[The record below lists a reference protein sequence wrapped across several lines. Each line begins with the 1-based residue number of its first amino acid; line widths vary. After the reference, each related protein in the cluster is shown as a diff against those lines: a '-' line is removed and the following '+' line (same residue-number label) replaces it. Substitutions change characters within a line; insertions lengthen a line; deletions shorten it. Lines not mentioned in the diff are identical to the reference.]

1 MEWVEKTPQY
11 GDIVRTKV
19 TFYYHYGI
27 FVDENTVVQFG
38 LPDNVRTPPGQV
50 KVLTT
55 DVYTF
60 LDGGS
65 VEVGVPDRREKR
77 TMGTPR
83 QIVEAALSRLGEGGY
98 DLRSN
103 NCLTFVEQC
112 AFGTHRP
119 GFFERLIQKRRGGS

>member
-1 MEWVEKTPQY
+1 MEWVEKTPVC
-11 GDIVRTKV
+11 GDIVRTRV

-27 FVDENTVVQFG
+27 FVDEKTVVQFG

-65 VEVGVPDRREKR
+65 IEVGVPGHREKR
-77 TMGTPR
+77 TMRPPQ
-83 QIVEAALSRLGEGGY
+83 QIVETALSRLGEGGY
-98 DLRSN
+98 DLVSN
-103 NCLTFVEQC
+103 NCFTFVEQC
-112 AFGTHRP
+112 AFTAHRP
-119 GFFERLIQKRRGGS
+119 GFFEKLLGKR

>member
-1 MEWVEKTPQY
+1 MEWVEKTPAY

-27 FVDENTVVQFG
+27 FVDEKTVVQFG

-65 VEVGVPDRREKR
+65 IEVGVPDRREKR
-77 TMGTPR
+77 TMAAPQ
-83 QIVEAALSRLGEGGY
+83 QIVETALSRLGEGGY
-98 DLRSN
+98 DLVEN

-112 AFGTHRP
+112 AFTAHRP
-119 GFFERLIQKRRGGS
+119 GFFEKLFGKK

>member
-1 MEWVEKTPQY
+1 MEWVEKTPAY

-27 FVDENTVVQFG
+27 FVDRDTVVQFG
-38 LPDNVRTPPGQV
+38 LPNNVNTPPGQV

-55 DVYTF
+55 DIYTF
-60 LDGGS
+60 LGRGS

-77 TMGTPR
+77 TMASPR
-83 QIVEAALSRLGEGGY
+83 QIAEAALSRLGEGGY

-112 AFGTHRP
+112 AFPAHRP